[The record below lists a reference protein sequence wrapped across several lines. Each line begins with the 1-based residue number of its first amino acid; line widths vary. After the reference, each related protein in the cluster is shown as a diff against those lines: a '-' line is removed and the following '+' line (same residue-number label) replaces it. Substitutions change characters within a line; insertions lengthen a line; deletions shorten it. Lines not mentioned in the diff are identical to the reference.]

1 MTNKK
6 HAEIIDLKSHQDSRD
21 STREEIG
28 EILAACR
35 SISLKHLGSSLGK
48 LFERADDAL
57 FDYGEKADTNA
68 QQMEYFDSMRE
79 LRRKRAVAEREF
91 QQEMARGFSSFT
103 TRQRKTASSD
113 TSEEQEDE
121 LSLVGEE
128 ELEETLAITN
138 MVSKAENRYAQ
149 DLNALN
155 QRLAVLAGGS
165 EVDNK
170 SNPAG
175 PGLICEAFRSAA
187 GEFKLDTRARLIL
200 YKLFDRFVIED
211 LADFYSELNQLLID
225 AGVLPQIKT
234 PVRRREESEKPTDRQ
249 QGDAGQQQPGSGHQG
264 GGTGQQQPAS
274 GHHGAGATPEG
285 RQGAEGDG
293 EVVHT
298 IRDLLASRHE
308 GGQDPSGQY
317 QYNPFD
323 EEALMGQRPSTT
335 AYYAHLDLINA
346 LAVLQGEIAQS
357 ARSIQPGAVGE
368 IKDQLIG
375 QVRKL
380 TDSAKSQQM
389 SSTDEDTIDLVGMLF
404 EFILTDRNLPDTIQA
419 VLSRLQIPYLK
430 IALEDRDFF
439 AQRTHPAR
447 RLLDDMAKAGIGWTP
462 DNDKDNRL
470 LDKIR
475 ETVDRILNEFD
486 DDLDLFED
494 LAADFEEFMTKY
506 RRVAEVAERRTT
518 EATRGRERLHQAR
531 KKAGREILS
540 RLESEKLPEVAQN
553 LLARPWANVLV
564 LTLLRHGEQSQEWN
578 QALKVADDIIWALK
592 PKPSEAERME
602 LIEIVHPLCEAIREG
617 LALVAL
623 HEDEV
628 EQLLEDLTECFET
641 VLNHDRLKSSRK
653 DTTAEEAAKA
663 GPDWMAEIEREEA
676 SSEEEPLTASADE
689 YVKAVK
695 EIPLG
700 TWIEFTGDE
709 EEDTQRAKLSWI
721 SPISYRYLFV
731 NQKGVKIA
739 DWTQEQLAIALRDG
753 QAQVLDDVPLFD
765 RALDSIAERLRNKTE
780 APSQPS

>member
-1 MTNKK
+1 MTDKK
-6 HAEIIDLKSHQDSRD
+6 HAEIIDLKSRQDSRD

-28 EILAACR
+28 ELLAACR
-35 SISLKHLGSSLGK
+35 SISLKYLGNCLGK

-91 QQEMARGFSSFT
+91 QQEMARGFASFT
-103 TRQRKTASSD
+103 THQRRTAASRD
-113 TSEEQEDE
+113 AEESEDE

-138 MVSKAENRYAQ
+138 MVNKAENRYAQ

-165 EVDNK
+165 QVENK

-175 PGLICEAFRSAA
+175 PGLVCEAFRTAS
-187 GEFKLDTRARLIL
+187 GEFDLDTRSRLIL
-200 YKLFDRFVIED
+200 FKLFDRYVIEE
-211 LADFYSELNQLLID
+211 LGDFYSELNKLLID

-234 PVRRREESEKPTDRQ
+234 PVRRREESQKPAEQTQRGPD
-249 QGDAGQQQPGSGHQG
+249 
-264 GGTGQQQPAS
+264 QQQPA
-274 GHHGAGATPEG
+274 GG
-285 RQGAEGDG
+285 RQGEGHGAPAPGGGDAAEGDG
-293 EVVHT
+293 EVMHT

-308 GGQDPSGQY
+308 GGQQDPSGQY

-323 EEALMGQRPSTT
+323 DEALMGQKPTGN

-346 LAVLQGEIAQS
+346 LAVLQGEIARS
-357 ARSIQPGAVGE
+357 ARSIQPGAVSE

-380 TDSAKSQQM
+380 TDSAKSQEM
-389 SSTDEDTIDLVGMLF
+389 SSSDEDTIDLVGMLF

-430 IALEDRDFF
+430 IALEDRGFF
-439 AQRTHPAR
+439 AQRAHPAR

-462 DNDKDNRL
+462 DNDKDNKL

-475 ETVDRILNEFD
+475 EIVDRILNDFD
-486 DDLDLFED
+486 DDLDLFEE

-531 KKAGREILS
+531 KKAAREILS

-564 LTLLRHGEQSQEWN
+564 LTLLRHGEDSQEWN
-578 QALKVADDIIWALK
+578 RALKVADDVIWALK

-602 LIEIVHPLCEAIREG
+602 LIELVHPLCEAIREG

-641 VLNHDRLKSSRK
+641 VLNHDRLKSARR
-653 DTTAEEAAKA
+653 DPGAEAAQA
-663 GPDWMAEIEREEA
+663 GPDWMAQIEEEEA
-676 SSEEEPLTASADE
+676 VEEEAPAASTDE
-689 YVKAVK
+689 YVQAVK

-700 TWIEFTGDE
+700 TWMEFADE
-709 EEDTQRAKLSWI
+709 EGDTQRAKLSWI

-731 NQKGVKIA
+731 NQKGIKIA
-739 DWTQEQLAIALRDG
+739 DRTREQLAMALRDG
-753 QAQVLDDVPLFD
+753 QARVLDDVPLFD
-765 RALDSIAERLRNKTE
+765 RALDAIAERLQNK
-780 APSQPS
+780 ADSPARPS

>member
-1 MTNKK
+1 MTDKK
-6 HAEIIDLKSHQDSRD
+6 YAEIIDIKSHQDARD

-28 EILAACR
+28 ELLAACR
-35 SISLKHLGSSLGK
+35 SISLKHLGGSLGK

-103 TRQRKTASSD
+103 TRQRKTATSSED
-113 TSEEQEDE
+113 SDEDE

-138 MVSKAENRYAQ
+138 MVNKAENRYAQ

-165 EVDNK
+165 QVDNK

-187 GEFKLDTRARLIL
+187 GEFDLDTRSRLIL
-200 YKLFDRFVIED
+200 YKLFDRFVVEE
-211 LADFYSELNQLLID
+211 LADFYGELNQLLID

-234 PVRRREESEKPTDRQ
+234 PVRRRQEAEPPADAEERQ
-249 QGDAGQQQPGSGHQG
+249 
-264 GGTGQQQPAS
+264 
-274 GHHGAGATPEG
+274 EG
-285 RQGAEGDG
+285 RTRQEPAEGRRGSAGGQAAEGGAEGEG
-293 EVVHT
+293 EVMHT

-308 GGQDPSGQY
+308 GEQDPSGQY

-323 EEALMGQRPSTT
+323 DEALMGQKPSGT

-346 LAVLQGEIAQS
+346 LAVLQGEIARS
-357 ARSIQPGAVGE
+357 ARTIQPGAVTE

-380 TDSAKSQQM
+380 TDSAKSQKM
-389 SSTDEDTIDLVGMLF
+389 SSADEDTIDLVGMLF

-430 IALEDRDFF
+430 IALEDRGFF
-439 AQRTHPAR
+439 SQRGHPAR

-462 DNDKDNRL
+462 DNDKDHKL

-475 ETVDRILNEFD
+475 EIVDRVLHEFD
-486 DDLDLFED
+486 DDMELFD
-494 LAADFEEFMTKY
+494 KLVADFDEFMTKY

-531 KKAGREILS
+531 KQAAREILS
-540 RLESEKLPEVAQN
+540 RIEAEKLPEVAQN

-564 LTLLRHGEQSQEWN
+564 LTLLRHGEDSQEWA
-578 QALKVADDIIWALK
+578 QALKVADDVIWALK
-592 PKPSEAERME
+592 PKPTEAERME
-602 LIEIVHPLCEAIREG
+602 LIELVHPLCEAIREG

-641 VLNHDRLKSSRK
+641 VLNHDRLTPAR
-653 DTTAEEAAKA
+653 AADSEGVPTKA
-663 GPDWMAEIEREEA
+663 GPDWMAEIEEEDTVEDE
-676 SSEEEPLTASADE
+676 SSAAATTDE
-689 YVKAVK
+689 YVQAVK

-700 TWIEFTGDE
+700 TWMEFADE
-709 EEDTQRAKLSWI
+709 EGDNQRAKLSWI
-721 SPISYRYLFV
+721 SPISHRYLFV

-739 DWTQEQLAIALRDG
+739 DRTREELAIALRDG
-753 QAQVLDDVPLFD
+753 RAQVLDDVPLFD
-765 RALDSIAERLRNKTE
+765 RALDAIAERLRNSPE
-780 APSQPS
+780 AAEQP